1 LPFTAFNCVSAF
13 LGLYLVIKKY
23 GGSMSTHQLVRLI
36 YPPNLLRVP
45 VINQLIKEFDITVNI
60 LRAQI
65 DNQNGWIE
73 IQLSGNIHV
82 IEEAIQWLMQQGIKV
97 EFIKDT

>member
-1 LPFTAFNCVSAF
+1 MIA
-13 LGLYLVIKKY
+13 
-23 GGSMSTHQLVRLI
+23 HQLVRLN
-36 YPPNLLRVP
+36 YPANLLRVP

-65 DNQNGWIE
+65 NSQDGWIE

-82 IEEAIQWLMQQGIKV
+82 IEEAIQWLKQQGIKV
-97 EFIKDT
+97 EFIQDTK

>member
-1 LPFTAFNCVSAF
+1 
-13 LGLYLVIKKY
+13 
-23 GGSMSTHQLVRLI
+23 MSTNPLVRLI

-65 DNQNGWIE
+65 DSQNGWIE
-73 IQLSGNIHV
+73 IQLNGNIDV

-97 EFIKDT
+97 EFVKGN